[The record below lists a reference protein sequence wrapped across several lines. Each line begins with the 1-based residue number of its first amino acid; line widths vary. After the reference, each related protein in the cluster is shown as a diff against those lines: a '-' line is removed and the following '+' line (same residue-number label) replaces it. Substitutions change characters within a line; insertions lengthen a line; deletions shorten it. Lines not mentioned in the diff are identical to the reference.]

1 MKKKQFWYKVTFFFF
16 LTAALVACGKKEESA
31 QPAAQVPPVAESRSV
46 NPESHAQGVGVS
58 DTAAY
63 ATSSDAPTV
72 FGLNLVDSTVPEG
85 AVITSIVSGSQA
97 TKWDLQPADI
107 IVKVGNTKIANK
119 EDFKTVYDA
128 INSGMT
134 AEVTLLRDNQ
144 VHEVGILKL

>member
-1 MKKKQFWYKVTFFFF
+1 MKKKQFWYKVTVFFF

-31 QPAAQVPPVAESRSV
+31 QTAAQVPPVAESRSV
-46 NPESHAQGVGVS
+46 NPESHIQGIVIS

-63 ATSSDAPTV
+63 ASADTPTV
-72 FGLNLVDSTVPEG
+72 FGLNLVDSAAPEG

-97 TKWDLQPADI
+97 TRWDLQPADI

-119 EDFKTVYDA
+119 EDFKTIYDA

-134 AEVTLLRDNQ
+134 AEVTLLRDNH